1 MIENENQ
8 LIIFLTNKHFLYTFK
23 IIFIS
28 VLLLYYNNNN
38 SHKYIH
44 FVELD
49 NKIESSFYEKDM
61 QYNNFDSN
69 IKIFSIYYPEF
80 TFLKIQSNNCQDLIR
95 FSQNYNNLYFDNNIQ
110 SHLTNLNYL
119 VRAQIKLASNH
130 GINGFG
136 IIYYLINKN
145 VMANEVLNI
154 FIKNQNDSLQF
165 FIIFKECNFSKIIL
179 NSTNYIS
186 LNDHLEYLKNYILSS
201 KYININQKPVIGF
214 WKPFNTNNLLNLRI
228 KSKEIG
234 IGDLYLIN
242 INEENFTSNTIRY
255 FDGFTELKD
264 FPSESLFINE
274 SLKNVYYFN
283 YYYDLIK
290 NKIFSDN
297 EILNI
302 NIFKGTSSEKL
313 YQITKHIISLAK
325 AKRRNNFILINA
337 WNDFKGNYFLEPN
350 EIYGYSYLNSISKA
364 ILGVNLSSQR
374 YCLDELN
381 IKTKIAIQAHIFYED
396 LISEIINKINNIP
409 FKFHLYISTISF
421 EMKEKIINIINNLKL
436 KFSYIEI
443 NIFKNKGR
451 DVFPFLNQLKSKIKN
466 YKYICHVHTKKSSA
480 NPNIGFLWRNYLF
493 NNLLGDENIIS
504 EILESL
510 ENSKTLGM
518 IFPETYYLVYNET
531 EKLNSKTKKY
541 INFVLKKIFPGLS
554 IGKLKDFP
562 AGNMFWSRV
571 EAIFQLFTYDFNKY
585 FPNENEQTND
595 TIMHGIERFWLYLV
609 KLNGFYYKVIFKRF

>member
-1 MIENENQ
+1 M
-8 LIIFLTNKHFLYTFK
+8 
-23 IIFIS
+23 
-28 VLLLYYNNNN
+28 
-38 SHKYIH
+38 
-44 FVELD
+44 
-49 NKIESSFYEKDM
+49 
-61 QYNNFDSN
+61 
-69 IKIFSIYYPEF
+69 
-80 TFLKIQSNNCQDLIR
+80 
-95 FSQNYNNLYFDNNIQ
+95 
-110 SHLTNLNYL
+110 
-119 VRAQIKLASNH
+119 
-130 GINGFG
+130 
-136 IIYYLINKN
+136 
-145 VMANEVLNI
+145 
-154 FIKNQNDSLQF
+154 
-165 FIIFKECNFSKIIL
+165 
-179 NSTNYIS
+179 
-186 LNDHLEYLKNYILSS
+186 
-201 KYININQKPVIGF
+201 
-214 WKPFNTNNLLNLRI
+214 
-228 KSKEIG
+228 
-234 IGDLYLIN
+234 
-242 INEENFTSNTIRY
+242 
-255 FDGFTELKD
+255 
-264 FPSESLFINE
+264 FINE

-325 AKRRNNFILINA
+325 AKKRNNFILINA

-480 NPNIGFLWRNYLF
+480 NPNIGFLWRNYLY

>member
-49 NKIESSFYEKDM
+49 NKIESSFYEKDV

-80 TFLKIQSNNCQDLIR
+80 TFLKIQSNNYQDLIR

-201 KYININQKPVIGF
+201 KYINKY
-214 WKPFNTNNLLNLRI
+214 
-228 KSKEIG
+228 SK
-234 IGDLYLIN
+234 
-242 INEENFTSNTIRY
+242 
-255 FDGFTELKD
+255 
-264 FPSESLFINE
+264 
-274 SLKNVYYFN
+274 
-283 YYYDLIK
+283 
-290 NKIFSDN
+290 
-297 EILNI
+297 
-302 NIFKGTSSEKL
+302 
-313 YQITKHIISLAK
+313 
-325 AKRRNNFILINA
+325 
-337 WNDFKGNYFLEPN
+337 
-350 EIYGYSYLNSISKA
+350 
-364 ILGVNLSSQR
+364 
-374 YCLDELN
+374 
-381 IKTKIAIQAHIFYED
+381 
-396 LISEIINKINNIP
+396 
-409 FKFHLYISTISF
+409 
-421 EMKEKIINIINNLKL
+421 
-436 KFSYIEI
+436 
-443 NIFKNKGR
+443 
-451 DVFPFLNQLKSKIKN
+451 
-466 YKYICHVHTKKSSA
+466 
-480 NPNIGFLWRNYLF
+480 
-493 NNLLGDENIIS
+493 
-504 EILESL
+504 
-510 ENSKTLGM
+510 
-518 IFPETYYLVYNET
+518 
-531 EKLNSKTKKY
+531 
-541 INFVLKKIFPGLS
+541 
-554 IGKLKDFP
+554 
-562 AGNMFWSRV
+562 
-571 EAIFQLFTYDFNKY
+571 
-585 FPNENEQTND
+585 
-595 TIMHGIERFWLYLV
+595 
-609 KLNGFYYKVIFKRF
+609 